1 MITSKGKNIVA
12 KYLIGQAPAYAS
24 YIAIG
29 CGPQPLS
36 SEDSLED
43 YSLKQSLDFEMFR
56 VPIVSRGYV
65 SENNTERIVFTAELP
80 SENRHEISEIG
91 IYSAGSNPSSVGNDS
106 RILYSFGANEQWEYH
121 TAAESVQ
128 IPVAFGYGPLDPVSN
143 LGNIE
148 YVGSPVFRT
157 TPDNR
162 IFANPARISRYESTR
177 FLNETI
183 AIAGNNSNL
192 NIKTATVTGVSG
204 NGTLA
209 TYTIEAG
216 HSFVVGQTV
225 DISGIS
231 PTAYNVTGGT
241 ITEKTSTTFK
251 IANTSTSSYVSGG
264 KVKDS
269 HIVIESGSNHI
280 HLTGVSLD
288 FSKNAPTDEIRFA
301 FSLVSK
307 NALSGSPQN
316 AKIILEF
323 ASSDDPTGSQFARL
337 EVDID
342 DTNFVAGVAPEE
354 RAFADNRY
362 FVVSKELQ
370 SLYKTPSFTWSG
382 VDVVKIFGCVLIDGV
397 PSADHFIFLDAVRL
411 ENISTIDP
419 LYGLTG
425 YSKVRTQDAKTIVK
439 TANTSNFVEFRFA
452 LGLDLGVAGGES

>member
-1 MITSKGKNIVA
+1 MITSKGKNVIA

-29 CGPQPLS
+29 CGPKPLS

-91 IYSAGSNPSSVGNDS
+91 VYSAGSNPSSVGNDS

-121 TAAESVQ
+121 TAAEAVE

-162 IFANPARISRYESTR
+162 VFANPARISRYESTR

-183 AIAGNNSNL
+183 AIAGSDSELRVRQESISN
-192 NIKTATVTGVSG
+192 VSG

-209 TYTIEAG
+209 TYTIEEG
-216 HSFVVGQTV
+216 HPFVVGQLV
-225 DISGIS
+225 DIAGVLPIG
-231 PTAYNVTGGT
+231 YNVVGGT
-241 ITEKTSTTFK
+241 VVSKNATTFTV
-251 IANTSTSSYVSGG
+251 ANTTTASYVSGG
-264 KVKDS
+264 SVKDS

-288 FSKNAPTDEIRFA
+288 FNKNAPTDEIRFA
-301 FSLVSK
+301 FSVVSK
-307 NALSGSPQN
+307 NALAGSPQN
-316 AKIILEF
+316 VKVILEF

-337 EVDID
+337 EVNID
-342 DTNFVAGVAPEE
+342 DVNFVNGS
-354 RAFADNRY
+354 ADLTADFSNNRY
-362 FVVSKELQ
+362 FVATKELQ
-370 SLYKTPSFTWSG
+370 SLYKTSSFTWTG
-382 VDVVKIFGCVLIDGV
+382 VDVVKIFACVLIDDE
-397 PSADHFIFLDAVRL
+397 PSSDHFVFVDAIRL
-411 ENISTIDP
+411 ENISTVDP
-419 LYGLTG
+419 LYALTG

-439 TANTSNFVEFRFA
+439 AANTSNFVEFRFA
-452 LGLDLGVAGGES
+452 LGLDLGVAGGQS

>member
-29 CGPQPLS
+29 CGPKPLS
-36 SEDSLED
+36 SEDPLED

-56 VPIVSRGYV
+56 IPIISRGYV
-65 SENNTERIVFTAELP
+65 SENSVERVVFTAELP

-91 IYSAGSNPSSVGNDS
+91 VYSAGSNPSSVGNDS

-128 IPVAFGYGPLDPVSN
+128 VPVAFGYGPLDPVSN

-148 YVGSPVFRT
+148 YSGSPVFRT

-162 IFANPARISRYESTR
+162 IFSNPARVSRYEATR
-177 FLNETI
+177 FLNETV
-183 AIAGNNSNL
+183 AIAGNDSSL
-192 NIKTATVTGVSG
+192 KIKTATVTGVVGSAG
-204 NGTLA
+204 FA

-225 DISGIS
+225 DISGIT
-231 PTAYNVTGGT
+231 PTAYNVAGGT

-251 IANTSTSSYVSGG
+251 IANTSTSPYVSGG

-269 HIVIESGSNHI
+269 HIVIENGSNHI

-288 FSKNAPTDEIRFA
+288 FSKNAPTDEVRLA
-301 FSLVSK
+301 FSVVSK

-316 AKIILEF
+316 AKVILEF
-323 ASSDDPTGSQFARL
+323 ASSDDPASSQFARL
-337 EVDID
+337 EVDVD
-342 DTNFVAGVAPEE
+342 DTSFVAGVAPEE
-354 RAFADNRY
+354 KNFATNRY

-370 SLYKTPSFTWSG
+370 ELYKTPSFTWSS
-382 VDVVKIFGCVLIDGV
+382 VDVVKIFGCVLVDGL
-397 PSADHFIFLDAVRL
+397 PSSDHFIFLDAIRL
-411 ENISTIDP
+411 ENISTVDP
-419 LYGLTG
+419 LYGLTA
-425 YSKVRTQDAKTIVK
+425 YSKVRTQEAKTIVK

-452 LGLDLGVAGGES
+452 LGLDLGDVVAES